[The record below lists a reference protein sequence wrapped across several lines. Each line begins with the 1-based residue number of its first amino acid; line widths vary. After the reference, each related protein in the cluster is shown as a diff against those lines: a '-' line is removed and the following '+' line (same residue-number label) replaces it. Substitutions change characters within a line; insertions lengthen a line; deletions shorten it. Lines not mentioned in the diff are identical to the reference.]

1 MHQGMLTDKEM
12 LALRVDLDDK
22 LPPPLS
28 KTFDQIRVAL
38 GGRNEGIH
46 QGSKDS
52 LLGILPRGQ
61 NQAGSV
67 GAPLNHVDTIMMRI
81 VEEGY
86 KLPSTEVT
94 LSASQVLAGLLY
106 TSDAAEDQPCVD
118 LGGPRILRTKKPH
131 YTDNGA

>member
-1 MHQGMLTDKEM
+1 MHQGMLTDKGM

-86 KLPSTEVT
+86 KVPSTEVT
-94 LSASQVLAGLLY
+94 LSASQVLEERLGCTLQGL
-106 TSDAAEDQPCVD
+106 
-118 LGGPRILRTKKPH
+118 
-131 YTDNGA
+131 GASYIDFPQNLARLPS